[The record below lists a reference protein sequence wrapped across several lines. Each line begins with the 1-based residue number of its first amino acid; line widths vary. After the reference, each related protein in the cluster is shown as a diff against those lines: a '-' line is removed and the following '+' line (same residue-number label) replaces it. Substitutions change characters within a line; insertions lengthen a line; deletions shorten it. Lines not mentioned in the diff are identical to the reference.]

1 MHCPFCN
8 AEDTK
13 VIDSRLAAEGAQV
26 RRRRQCTHC
35 QERFTTFEVIEAVM
49 PRIIKS
55 NGRIE
60 PYDSQKLR
68 RSIQLP
74 LQKRPIDSDR
84 IEAMISRIEQQLRQ
98 LGEREVKSHVVG
110 EIVIRELRNL
120 DDVAYVRFASV
131 YRNFQDIEAF
141 QQLLTSLSNDLTD
154 DVAKAEIREKLHDLS
169 QKTAKP
175 PKIL

>member
-1 MHCPFCN
+1 MQCPYCN
-8 AEDTK
+8 ADDTK

-26 RRRRQCTHC
+26 RRRRQCNQC
-35 QERFTTFEVIEAVM
+35 QERFTTFEVVEVVM

-74 LQKRPIDSDR
+74 LQKRPVTLDEQ
-84 IEAMISRIEQQLRQ
+84 EAMISRIEKRIRQ
-98 LGEREVKSHVVG
+98 LGEREISSKSLGEVVM
-110 EIVIRELRNL
+110 VELKEL

-131 YRNFQDIEAF
+131 YRDFQDIEAF
-141 QQLLTSLSNDLTD
+141 RQELQNIKPAD
-154 DVAKAEIREKLHDLS
+154 AK
-169 QKTAKP
+169 
-175 PKIL
+175 

>member
-13 VIDSRLAAEGAQV
+13 VIDSRLAADGAQV
-26 RRRRQCTHC
+26 RRRRQCVQC

-55 NGRIE
+55 NRRIE
-60 PYDSQKLR
+60 PYDNQKLR

-74 LQKRPIDSDR
+74 LQKRPIASDR
-84 IEAMISRIEQQLRQ
+84 IEAMISRIEKQLRQ
-98 LGEREVKSHVVG
+98 LGEREVKSQVVG
-110 EIVIRELRNL
+110 EIVIRELRQL

-141 QQLLTSLSNDLTD
+141 QQLLVSLSD
-154 DVAKAEIREKLHDLS
+154 DAAKAEIREKLQDLS

-175 PKIL
+175 SAGI

>member
-1 MHCPFCN
+1 MQCPYCN
-8 AEDTK
+8 ADDTK

-26 RRRRQCTHC
+26 RRRRQCNQC
-35 QERFTTFEVIEAVM
+35 QERFTTFEVVEVVM

-74 LQKRPIDSDR
+74 LQKRPVTLDEQ
-84 IEAMISRIEQQLRQ
+84 EAMISRIEKRIRQ
-98 LGEREVKSHVVG
+98 LGEREISSKSLGEVVMS
-110 EIVIRELRNL
+110 ELKEL

-131 YRNFQDIEAF
+131 YRDFQDIEAF
-141 QQLLTSLSNDLTD
+141 RQELQNIKPTD
-154 DVAKAEIREKLHDLS
+154 AK
-169 QKTAKP
+169 
-175 PKIL
+175 

>member
-1 MHCPFCN
+1 MYCPFCS

-26 RRRRQCTHC
+26 RRRRQCLTC
-35 QERFTTFEVIEAVM
+35 QERFTTFESIEAVM

-60 PYDSQKLR
+60 PYDNQKLR

-74 LQKRPIDSDR
+74 LQKRPVDTDS
-84 IEAMISRIEQQLRQ
+84 IEAMISRIEKSLRQ
-98 LGEREVKSHVVG
+98 LGEREVSSKVVG
-110 EIVIRELRNL
+110 EIVMAELKQI

-131 YRNFQDIEAF
+131 YRDFQDIEAF
-141 QQLLTSLSNDLTD
+141 KNMVSTLSHE
-154 DVAKAEIREKLHDLS
+154 AEVS
-169 QKTAKP
+169 QNAQ
-175 PKIL
+175 

>member
-1 MHCPFCN
+1 MQCPYCN
-8 AEDTK
+8 ADDTK

-26 RRRRQCTHC
+26 RRRRQCNQC
-35 QERFTTFEVIEAVM
+35 QERFTTFEVVEVVM

-74 LQKRPIDSDR
+74 LQKRPVTLDEQ
-84 IEAMISRIEQQLRQ
+84 EAMISRIEKRVRQ
-98 LGEREVKSHVVG
+98 LGEREISSKALGEVVMS
-110 EIVIRELRNL
+110 ELKEL

-141 QQLLTSLSNDLTD
+141 RQELQN
-154 DVAKAEIREKLHDLS
+154 I
-169 QKTAKP
+169 KP
-175 PKIL
+175 LESK

>member
-13 VIDSRLAAEGAQV
+13 VIDSRLAADGAQV
-26 RRRRQCTHC
+26 RRRRQCVQC

-60 PYDSQKLR
+60 PYDNQKLR

-74 LQKRPIDSDR
+74 LQKRPIASDR
-84 IEAMISRIEQQLRQ
+84 IEAMISRIEKQLRQ
-98 LGEREVKSHVVG
+98 LGEREVKSQVVG
-110 EIVIRELRNL
+110 EIVIRELRQL

-141 QQLLTSLSNDLTD
+141 QQLLVSLSD
-154 DVAKAEIREKLHDLS
+154 DVAKAEIREKLQDLS

-175 PKIL
+175 SAGI